1 MWRGARD
8 KRRCRLEAGL
18 RRLPFGPGIGSL
30 GVDDSEA
37 VGAVDRP
44 IHVRLEWDL
53 GLVAAASAHDR
64 EVVAHRPAATIPSGS
79 LAALSHRSPGRPA
92 AGAAFGFRHEPF
104 LGVVLL
110 ILGRVYELGAAID
123 TCKCP
128 IDVGHVSPPV
138 AAGFEPF
145 ATGQEHRIPTG
156 PRPGHKRL
164 MRIRKTVFGSRVPVW
179 DAAAGRQD
187 TSRAFTTQ

>member
-1 MWRGARD
+1 VWRGARD
-8 KRRCRLEAGL
+8 ERRCRLDAGL
-18 RRLPFGPGIGSL
+18 RRLLGGPGIGSL

-37 VGAVDRP
+37 VGAVDGSV
-44 IHVRLEWDL
+44 HVRLEWAL
-53 GLVAAASAHDR
+53 GLVAAASANDR
-64 EVVAHRPAATIPSGS
+64 EVIANRPAAPVPAGS

-92 AGAAFGFRHEPF
+92 ARAAFGFRHEPL

-156 PRPGHKRL
+156 PRPGHWRL
-164 MRIRKTVFGSRVPVW
+164 KRIRKTVFGSRVPVW
-179 DAAAGRQD
+179 DAPAGRED
-187 TSRAFTTQ
+187 TSKTFTTQ